1 MRGMQS
7 MKNFLKIFVLL
18 EILLFAYIFNSSIYN
33 IYEKNNIAADNLSG
47 YMLEEPSPEILDQFY
62 TIFTENYDDNRLEI
76 INNTLTTTDKSA
88 YDLYCYP
95 LDKFSQKQPVSQ
107 TIEFEYHELTKED
120 FLDSVGIFYTD
131 LSVEEIDQ
139 LAAQLSTQ
147 IIEYEDTSIPY
158 SMILELNLF
167 NFIILFIVIL
177 IIYCIYTSYS
187 LKKIGIKKSMGFS
200 TLRILKEQILSIVKY
215 YFIVCLALLAVLNLY
230 YAFTNRF
237 DFSYLIMGIFF
248 FGIVLIVNVL
258 CMLLTSALI
267 KFVRLEAM
275 IKNKTLNKST
285 NVIVQFIK
293 VGFSVVIA
301 ITIISLL
308 QQSGDYMKSQ
318 QAVLDYKYLD
328 GYYTSNGFNSAE
340 YNYAISN
347 PDVSES
353 YSNSILELYRNHHSL
368 LCDYTGSDEAQG
380 PMGASRP
387 YYVQQT
393 IIANENYIKEFS
405 NIQVNGTP
413 LDESVF
419 STPTVLI
426 PNMYKNDESLIK
438 EHIAGEY
445 DLLLN
450 YNQNYGIQE
459 ETRANEFNIVYI
471 DDNST
476 IKVNTEEGFS
486 DITGGIII
494 VDTGNFGGLYYLDA
508 LNNRCLFFSVE
519 SRAAFSALLT
529 KYNLAQLVVA
539 GTLLTPYLMQLE
551 NVTFVLKTLTMFA
564 IVFVISLV
572 FILYISN
579 YVDVFV
585 NRKRYALK
593 EIMGFSHFKI
603 LKSRYIVWA
612 IEIIASVILTAINY
626 YFACFFAIMLLDYL
640 FCELLYRTYIKKALY
655 EIEKGA

>member
-1 MRGMQS
+1 
-7 MKNFLKIFVLL
+7 MKKFLKIFIIL

-47 YMLEEPSPEILDQFY
+47 YVIEETSPETLNQFY
-62 TIFTENYDDNRLEI
+62 SIFTENYPNNKIEL
-76 INNTLTTTDKSA
+76 INNTLTSTDNSV

-95 LDKFSQKQPVSQ
+95 LDKFEQKQPVSQ
-107 TIEFEYHELTKED
+107 TIEFKYHELTKED

-131 LSVEEIDQ
+131 LSDGEIDQ
-139 LAAQLSTQ
+139 LATQLSTQ

-177 IIYCIYTSYS
+177 IIYGIYTSYS

-200 TLRILKEQILSIVKY
+200 TLRILKEQIISVVKY
-215 YFIVCLALLAVLNLY
+215 YSIVCLALLAVLNLY

-293 VGFSVVIA
+293 VAFSVVIA

-347 PDVSES
+347 PDVSER
-353 YSNSILELYRNHHSL
+353 YSNSVLELYRNHHSL
-368 LCDYTGSDEAQG
+368 LCDYRGSDEAQG

-393 IIANENYIKEFS
+393 IIANRNYIKEFS

-413 LDESVF
+413 LEESVF

-494 VDTGNFGGLYYLDA
+494 VDTGDFGGLYYLDA
-508 LNNRCLFFSVE
+508 LNNRSLFFSVE
-519 SRAAFSALLT
+519 SREEFSALLT
-529 KYNLAQLVVA
+529 KYDLAQLVVA
-539 GTLLTPYLMQLE
+539 GTLLTPYLTQLE
-551 NVTFVLKTLTMFA
+551 SVTFVLKTLTMFA
-564 IVFVISLV
+564 IVFVVSLV

-603 LKSRYIVWA
+603 LKSRYIVWVM
-612 IEIIASVILTAINY
+612 EIIASVILTAINY

>member
-1 MRGMQS
+1 

-158 SMILELNLF
+158 SMVLELNLF

-459 ETRANEFNIVYI
+459 ETRANEFDIVYI

>member
-1 MRGMQS
+1 
-7 MKNFLKIFVLL
+7 MKNFLKIFVFL

-47 YMLEEPSPEILDQFY
+47 YMLEETSPEILNQFY
-62 TIFTENYDDNRLEI
+62 LTFIENYPNNKLEI
-76 INNTLTTTDKSA
+76 INNTLTTTDKSV

-95 LDKFSQKQPVSQ
+95 IDEFSKKQPVSS
-107 TIEFEYHELTKED
+107 TIELQFYELTKED
-120 FLDSVGIFYTD
+120 FLDSVGVFYTD
-131 LSVEEIDQ
+131 LSDEEISQ
-139 LAAQLSTQ
+139 LATQLSTQ
-147 IIEYEDTSIPY
+147 IIEYEDESIPY

-177 IIYCIYTSYS
+177 IIYGIYTSYS

-200 TLRILKEQILSIVKY
+200 TLRILKEQIISVVKY
-215 YFIVCLALLAVLNLY
+215 YSIVCLALLAVLNLY

-293 VGFSVVIA
+293 VAFSVVIA

-347 PDVSES
+347 PDVSER
-353 YSNSILELYRNHHSL
+353 YSNSVLELYRNHHSL

-393 IIANENYIKEFS
+393 IIANRNYIKEFS

-413 LDESVF
+413 LEESVF

-494 VDTGNFGGLYYLDA
+494 VDTGDFGGLYYLDA
-508 LNNRCLFFSVE
+508 LNNRSLFFSVE
-519 SRAAFSALLT
+519 SREEFSALLT
-529 KYNLAQLVVA
+529 KYDLAQLVVA
-539 GTLLTPYLMQLE
+539 GTLLTPYLTQLE
-551 NVTFVLKTLTMFA
+551 SVTFVLKTLTMFA
-564 IVFVISLV
+564 IVFVVSLV

-603 LKSRYIVWA
+603 LKSRYIVWVM
-612 IEIIASVILTAINY
+612 EIIASVILTAINY

>member
-1 MRGMQS
+1 
-7 MKNFLKIFVLL
+7 MKKFLKIFIFL
-18 EILLFAYIFNSSIYN
+18 EILLFIYIFNSSIYN

-47 YMLEEPSPEILDQFY
+47 YVIEEISPETLNQFY
-62 TIFTENYDDNRLEI
+62 SIFTENYPNNKIEL
-76 INNTLTTTDKSA
+76 INNTLTSTDNSV

-95 LDKFSQKQPVSQ
+95 LDKFEQKQPVSQ
-107 TIEFEYHELTKED
+107 TIEFKYHELTKED

-131 LSVEEIDQ
+131 LSDGEIDQ
-139 LAAQLSTQ
+139 LATQLSTQ

-177 IIYCIYTSYS
+177 IIYGIYTSYS

-200 TLRILKEQILSIVKY
+200 TLRILKEQIISVVKY
-215 YFIVCLALLAVLNLY
+215 YSIVCLALLAVLNLY

-293 VGFSVVIA
+293 VAFSVVIA

-347 PDVSES
+347 PDVSER
-353 YSNSILELYRNHHSL
+353 YSNSVLELYRNHHSL

-393 IIANENYIKEFS
+393 IIANRNYIKEFS

-413 LDESVF
+413 LEESVF

-494 VDTGNFGGLYYLDA
+494 VDTGDFGGLYYLDA
-508 LNNRCLFFSVE
+508 LNNRSLFFSVE
-519 SRAAFSALLT
+519 SREEFSALLT
-529 KYNLAQLVVA
+529 KYDLAQLVVA
-539 GTLLTPYLMQLE
+539 GTLLTPYLTQLE
-551 NVTFVLKTLTMFA
+551 SVTFVLKTLTMFA
-564 IVFVISLV
+564 IVFVVSLV

>member
-1 MRGMQS
+1 

-47 YMLEEPSPEILDQFY
+47 YMLEEPSPEILNQFY

-131 LSVEEIDQ
+131 LSLEEIDQ
-139 LAAQLSTQ
+139 LSAQLSTQ
-147 IIEYEDTSIPY
+147 IIKYEDTSIPY

>member
-1 MRGMQS
+1 
-7 MKNFLKIFVLL
+7 MKKFLKIFIIL

-47 YMLEEPSPEILDQFY
+47 YVIEETSPETLNQFY
-62 TIFTENYDDNRLEI
+62 SIFTENYPNNKIEL
-76 INNTLTTTDKSA
+76 INNTLTSTDNSV

-95 LDKFSQKQPVSQ
+95 LDKFEKKQPVSQ
-107 TIEFEYHELTKED
+107 TIEFKYHELTKED

-131 LSVEEIDQ
+131 LSDDEIDQ
-139 LAAQLSTQ
+139 LATQLSTP

-177 IIYCIYTSYS
+177 IIYGIYTSYS

-200 TLRILKEQILSIVKY
+200 TLRILKEQIISVAKY
-215 YFIVCLALLAVLNLY
+215 YPIVCLALLAVLNLY

-285 NVIVQFIK
+285 NAIVQFIK
-293 VGFSVVIA
+293 VAFSVVIA

-347 PDVSES
+347 PDVSER
-353 YSNSILELYRNHHSL
+353 YSNSVLELYRSHHSL

-405 NIQVNGTP
+405 NIQINGTP
-413 LDESVF
+413 LDENVF

-426 PNMYKNDESLIK
+426 PEMYKNDESLIK
-438 EHIAGEY
+438 DHLTGEY

-471 DDNST
+471 DDSST
-476 IKVNTEEGFS
+476 IKVNTEKGFS

-494 VDTGNFGGLYYLDA
+494 VDTGDFGGLYYLDA
-508 LNNRCLFFSVE
+508 LNNRSLFFSVE
-519 SRAAFSALLT
+519 SREEFSALLT
-529 KYNLAQLVVA
+529 KYDLAQLVVA
-539 GTLLTPYLMQLE
+539 GTLLTPYLTQLE
-551 NVTFVLKTLTMFA
+551 SVTFVLKTLTMFA
-564 IVFVISLV
+564 IVFVVSLV

-612 IEIIASVILTAINY
+612 MEIIASVILTAINY

-640 FCELLYRTYIKKALY
+640 FCELLYRTYIKRALY

>member
-1 MRGMQS
+1 
-7 MKNFLKIFVLL
+7 MKNFLKIFVFL

-47 YMLEEPSPEILDQFY
+47 YMVEETSPEILNQFY
-62 TIFTENYDDNRLEI
+62 TTFIENYPNNKLEI
-76 INNTLTTTDKSA
+76 INNTLTTTDKST

-95 LDKFSQKQPVSQ
+95 LDEFSQKQPVSS
-107 TIEFEYHELTKED
+107 TIEFEYYELTIED

-131 LSVEEIDQ
+131 LSDEEINQ
-139 LAAQLSTQ
+139 LATQLSTQ

-177 IIYCIYTSYS
+177 IIYGIYTSYS

-215 YFIVCLALLAVLNLY
+215 YSIVCLILLAILNLY

-237 DFSYLIMGIFF
+237 DFSYLIMSIFF
-248 FGIVLIVNVL
+248 FGIVLVVNVL
-258 CMLLTSALI
+258 CLLLTSVLI

-285 NVIVQFIK
+285 NVIVQVIK
-293 VGFSVVIA
+293 VAFSVVIA

-308 QQSGDYMKSQ
+308 EQSGEFTKSQ
-318 QAVLDYKYLD
+318 QAVLNYKYLD
-328 GYYTSNGFNSAE
+328 GYYTANGFNSAE
-340 YNYAISN
+340 HDYALEN
-347 PDVSES
+347 PEQFQE
-353 YSNSILELYRNHHSL
+353 YSNSMLDLYNNHHSL
-368 LCDYTGSDEAQG
+368 LCDYAGSSESQSPFGD
-380 PMGASRP
+380 SRP
-387 YYVQQT
+387 YYVRQT

-405 NIQVNGTP
+405 NIQINGTP

-426 PNMYKNDESLIK
+426 PNMYKDDESVIK
-438 EHIAGEY
+438 EHLAGEY
-445 DLLLN
+445 DSLLN
-450 YNQNYGIQE
+450 YNQYYGLKE

-471 DDNST
+471 DDSST

-494 VDTGNFGGLYYLDA
+494 VDTGDFGGLYYLDA
-508 LNNRCLFFSVE
+508 LNSRSLFFSVE
-519 SRAAFSALLT
+519 SREEFSALLT
-529 KYNLAQLVVA
+529 KYDLAQLVVA
-539 GTLLTPYLMQLE
+539 GTLLTPYLTQLE
-551 NVTFVLKTLTMFA
+551 SVTFVLKTLTMFA
-564 IVFVISLV
+564 IVFVVSLV

-593 EIMGFSHFKI
+593 EIMGFSHLKI
-603 LKSRYIVWA
+603 LKSRYMVWA
-612 IEIIASVILTAINY
+612 IEIVASVILTAINY

-640 FCELLYRTYIKKALY
+640 FCKLLYRTYIKGALY

>member
-1 MRGMQS
+1 
-7 MKNFLKIFVLL
+7 MKNFLKIFVFL

-47 YMLEEPSPEILDQFY
+47 YMVEETSPEILNQFY
-62 TIFTENYDDNRLEI
+62 TTFIENYPNNKLEI
-76 INNTLTTTDKSA
+76 INNTLTTTDKST

-95 LDKFSQKQPVSQ
+95 LDEFSQKQPVSSA
-107 TIEFEYHELTKED
+107 IEFEYYELTIED

-131 LSVEEIDQ
+131 LSDEEINQ
-139 LAAQLSTQ
+139 LATQLSTQ

-177 IIYCIYTSYS
+177 IIYGIYTSYS

-215 YFIVCLALLAVLNLY
+215 YSIVCLILLAILNLY

-237 DFSYLIMGIFF
+237 DFSYLIMSIFF
-248 FGIVLIVNVL
+248 FGIVLVVNVL
-258 CMLLTSALI
+258 CLLLTSVLI

-285 NVIVQFIK
+285 NVIVQVIK
-293 VGFSVVIA
+293 VAFSVVIA

-308 QQSGDYMKSQ
+308 EQSGEFTKSQ
-318 QAVLDYKYLD
+318 QAVLNYKYLD
-328 GYYTSNGFNSAE
+328 GYYTANGFNSAE
-340 YNYAISN
+340 HDYALEN
-347 PDVSES
+347 PEQFQE
-353 YSNSILELYRNHHSL
+353 YSNSMLDLYNNHHSL
-368 LCDYTGSDEAQG
+368 LCDYAGSSESQSPFGD
-380 PMGASRP
+380 SRP
-387 YYVQQT
+387 YYVRQT

-405 NIQVNGTP
+405 NIQINGTP

-426 PNMYKNDESLIK
+426 PNMYKDDESVIK
-438 EHIAGEY
+438 EHLAGEY
-445 DLLLN
+445 DSLLN
-450 YNQNYGIQE
+450 YNQYYGLKE

-471 DDNST
+471 DDSST

-494 VDTGNFGGLYYLDA
+494 VDTGDFGGLYYLDA
-508 LNNRCLFFSVE
+508 LNNRSLFFSVE
-519 SRAAFSALLT
+519 SREEFSALLT
-529 KYNLAQLVVA
+529 KYDLAQLVVA
-539 GTLLTPYLMQLE
+539 GTLLTPYLTQLE
-551 NVTFVLKTLTMFA
+551 SVTFVLKTLTMFA
-564 IVFVISLV
+564 IVFVVSLV

-593 EIMGFSHFKI
+593 EIMGFSHLKI
-603 LKSRYIVWA
+603 LKSRYMVWA
-612 IEIIASVILTAINY
+612 IEIVASVILTAINY

-640 FCELLYRTYIKKALY
+640 FCKLLYRTYIKGALY

>member
-1 MRGMQS
+1 
-7 MKNFLKIFVLL
+7 MKKFLKIFIFL
-18 EILLFAYIFNSSIYN
+18 EILLFIYIFNSSIYN

-47 YMLEEPSPEILDQFY
+47 YVIEEISPETLNQFY
-62 TIFTENYDDNRLEI
+62 SIFTENYPNNKIEL
-76 INNTLTTTDKSA
+76 INNTLTSTDNSV

-95 LDKFSQKQPVSQ
+95 LDKFEQKQPVSQ
-107 TIEFEYHELTKED
+107 TIEFKYHELTKED

-131 LSVEEIDQ
+131 LSDDEIDQ
-139 LAAQLSTQ
+139 LATQLSTP

-177 IIYCIYTSYS
+177 IIYGIYTSYS

-200 TLRILKEQILSIVKY
+200 TLRILKEQIISVVKY
-215 YFIVCLALLAVLNLY
+215 YSIVCLALLAVLNLY

-248 FGIVLIVNVL
+248 FGIVLVVNVL
-258 CMLLTSALI
+258 CLLLTSVLI

-285 NVIVQFIK
+285 NVIVQVIK
-293 VGFSVVIA
+293 VAFSVVIA

-308 QQSGDYMKSQ
+308 EQSGEFTKSQ
-318 QAVLDYKYLD
+318 QAVLNYKYLD
-328 GYYTSNGFNSAE
+328 GYYTANGFNSAE
-340 YNYAISN
+340 HDYALEN
-347 PDVSES
+347 PERFEE
-353 YSNSILELYRNHHSL
+353 YSNSMLELYNNHHSL
-368 LCDYTGSDEAQG
+368 LCDYAGSSESQSPFGD
-380 PMGASRP
+380 SRP
-387 YYVQQT
+387 YYVRQT

-405 NIQVNGTP
+405 NIQINGTP
-413 LDESVF
+413 LDENVF

-426 PNMYKNDESLIK
+426 PDMYKNDESLIK
-438 EHIAGEY
+438 EHLTGEY

-471 DDNST
+471 DDSST
-476 IKVNTEEGFS
+476 IKVNTEKGFS

-494 VDTGNFGGLYYLDA
+494 VDTGDFGGLYYLDA
-508 LNNRCLFFSVE
+508 LNNRSLFFSVE
-519 SRAAFSALLT
+519 SREEFSALLT
-529 KYNLAQLVVA
+529 KYDLAQLVVA
-539 GTLLTPYLMQLE
+539 GTLLTPYLTQLE
-551 NVTFVLKTLTMFA
+551 SVTFVLKTLTMFA
-564 IVFVISLV
+564 IVFVVSLV

-612 IEIIASVILTAINY
+612 IEIIASVFLTAINS

>member
-1 MRGMQS
+1 
-7 MKNFLKIFVLL
+7 MKKFLKIFIIL

-47 YMLEEPSPEILDQFY
+47 YVIEETSPETLNQFY
-62 TIFTENYDDNRLEI
+62 SIFTENYPNNKIEL
-76 INNTLTTTDKSA
+76 INNTLTSTDNSV

-95 LDKFSQKQPVSQ
+95 LDKFEKKQPVSQ
-107 TIEFEYHELTKED
+107 TIEFKYHELTKED

-131 LSVEEIDQ
+131 LSDDEIDQ
-139 LAAQLSTQ
+139 LATQLSTP

-177 IIYCIYTSYS
+177 IIYGIYTSYS

-200 TLRILKEQILSIVKY
+200 TLRILKEQIISVAKY
-215 YFIVCLALLAVLNLY
+215 YPIVCLALLAVLNLY

-285 NVIVQFIK
+285 NAIVQFIK
-293 VGFSVVIA
+293 VAFSVVIA

-347 PDVSES
+347 PDVSER
-353 YSNSILELYRNHHSL
+353 YSNSVLELYRNHHSL

-405 NIQVNGTP
+405 NIQINGTP
-413 LDESVF
+413 LDENVF

-426 PNMYKNDESLIK
+426 PEMYKNDESLIK
-438 EHIAGEY
+438 DHLTGEY

-471 DDNST
+471 DDSST
-476 IKVNTEEGFS
+476 IKVNTEKGFS

-494 VDTGNFGGLYYLDA
+494 VDTGDFGGLYYLDA
-508 LNNRCLFFSVE
+508 LNNRSLFFSVE
-519 SRAAFSALLT
+519 SREEFSALLT
-529 KYNLAQLVVA
+529 KYDLAQLVVA
-539 GTLLTPYLMQLE
+539 GTLLTPYLTQLE
-551 NVTFVLKTLTMFA
+551 SVTFVLKTLTMFA
-564 IVFVISLV
+564 IVFVVSLV

-612 IEIIASVILTAINY
+612 MEIIASVILTAINY

>member
-1 MRGMQS
+1 
-7 MKNFLKIFVLL
+7 MKKFLKIFIIL

-47 YMLEEPSPEILDQFY
+47 YVIEETSPETLNQFY
-62 TIFTENYDDNRLEI
+62 SIFTENYPNNKIEL
-76 INNTLTTTDKSA
+76 INNTLTSTDNSV

-95 LDKFSQKQPVSQ
+95 LDKFEQKQPVSQ
-107 TIEFEYHELTKED
+107 TIEFKYHELTKED

-131 LSVEEIDQ
+131 LSDDEIDQ
-139 LAAQLSTQ
+139 LATQLSTP

-177 IIYCIYTSYS
+177 IIYGIYTSYS

-200 TLRILKEQILSIVKY
+200 TLRILKEQIISVAKY
-215 YFIVCLALLAVLNLY
+215 YPIVCLALLAVLNLY

-285 NVIVQFIK
+285 NAIVQFIK
-293 VGFSVVIA
+293 VAFSVVIA

-308 QQSGDYMKSQ
+308 EQSGEFTKSQ
-318 QAVLDYKYLD
+318 QAVLNYKYLD
-328 GYYTSNGFNSAE
+328 GYYTANGFNSAE
-340 YNYAISN
+340 HDYALEN
-347 PDVSES
+347 PEQFQE
-353 YSNSILELYRNHHSL
+353 YSNSMLDLYNNHHSL
-368 LCDYTGSDEAQG
+368 LCDYAGSSESQSPFGD
-380 PMGASRP
+380 SRP
-387 YYVQQT
+387 YYVRQT

-405 NIQVNGTP
+405 NIQINGTP

-426 PNMYKNDESLIK
+426 PNMYKDYESVIK
-438 EHIAGEY
+438 EHLAGEY
-445 DLLLN
+445 DSLLN
-450 YNQNYGIQE
+450 YNQYYGLKE

-471 DDNST
+471 DDSST

-494 VDTGNFGGLYYLDA
+494 VDTGDFGGLYYLDA
-508 LNNRCLFFSVE
+508 LNNRSLFFSVE
-519 SRAAFSALLT
+519 SREEFFALLT
-529 KYNLAQLVVA
+529 KYDLAQLVVA
-539 GTLLTPYLMQLE
+539 GTLLTPYLTQLE
-551 NVTFVLKTLTMFA
+551 SVTFVLKTLTMFA
-564 IVFVISLV
+564 IVFVVSLV

-593 EIMGFSHFKI
+593 EIMGFSHLKI
-603 LKSRYIVWA
+603 LKSRYMVWA
-612 IEIIASVILTAINY
+612 IEIVASVILTAINY

-640 FCELLYRTYIKKALY
+640 FCKLLYRTYIKKALY

>member
-1 MRGMQS
+1 
-7 MKNFLKIFVLL
+7 MKKFLKIFIIL

-47 YMLEEPSPEILDQFY
+47 YVIEETSPETLNQFY
-62 TIFTENYDDNRLEI
+62 SIFTENYPNNKIEL
-76 INNTLTTTDKSA
+76 INNTLTSTDNSV

-95 LDKFSQKQPVSQ
+95 LDKFEQKQPVSQ
-107 TIEFEYHELTKED
+107 TIEFKYHELTKED

-131 LSVEEIDQ
+131 LSDDEIDQ
-139 LAAQLSTQ
+139 LATQLSTP

-177 IIYCIYTSYS
+177 IIYGIYTSYS

-200 TLRILKEQILSIVKY
+200 TLRILKEQIISVAKY
-215 YFIVCLALLAVLNLY
+215 YPIVCLALLAVLNLY

-285 NVIVQFIK
+285 NAIVQFIK
-293 VGFSVVIA
+293 VAFSVVIA

-347 PDVSES
+347 PDVSER
-353 YSNSILELYRNHHSL
+353 YSNSVLELYRSHHSL

-405 NIQVNGTP
+405 NIQINGTP
-413 LDESVF
+413 LDENVF

-426 PNMYKNDESLIK
+426 PEMYKNDESLIK
-438 EHIAGEY
+438 DHLTGEY

-471 DDNST
+471 DDSST
-476 IKVNTEEGFS
+476 IKVNTEKGFS

-494 VDTGNFGGLYYLDA
+494 VDTGDFGGLYYLDA
-508 LNNRCLFFSVE
+508 LNNRSLFFSVE
-519 SRAAFSALLT
+519 SREEFSALLT
-529 KYNLAQLVVA
+529 KYDLAQLVVA
-539 GTLLTPYLMQLE
+539 GTLLTPYLTQLE
-551 NVTFVLKTLTMFA
+551 SVTFVLKTHTMFA
-564 IVFVISLV
+564 IVFVVSLV

-612 IEIIASVILTAINY
+612 MEIIASVILTAINY

>member
-1 MRGMQS
+1 
-7 MKNFLKIFVLL
+7 MKKFLKIFIIL

-47 YMLEEPSPEILDQFY
+47 YVIEETSPETLNQFY
-62 TIFTENYDDNRLEI
+62 SIFTENYPNNKIEL
-76 INNTLTTTDKSA
+76 INNTLTSTDNSV

-95 LDKFSQKQPVSQ
+95 LDKFEQKQPVSQ
-107 TIEFEYHELTKED
+107 TIEFKYHELTKED

-131 LSVEEIDQ
+131 LSDGEIDQ
-139 LAAQLSTQ
+139 LATQLSTQ

-177 IIYCIYTSYS
+177 IIYGIYTSYS

-200 TLRILKEQILSIVKY
+200 TLRILKEQIISVVKY
-215 YFIVCLALLAVLNLY
+215 YSIVCLALLAVLNLY

-248 FGIVLIVNVL
+248 FGIVLVVNVL
-258 CMLLTSALI
+258 CLLLTSVLI

-285 NVIVQFIK
+285 NVIVQVIK
-293 VGFSVVIA
+293 VAFSVVIA

-308 QQSGDYMKSQ
+308 EQSGEFTKSQ
-318 QAVLDYKYLD
+318 QAVLNYKYLD
-328 GYYTSNGFNSAE
+328 GYYTANGFNSAE
-340 YNYAISN
+340 HDYALEN
-347 PDVSES
+347 PERFEE
-353 YSNSILELYRNHHSL
+353 YSNSMLELYNNHHSL
-368 LCDYTGSDEAQG
+368 LCDYAGSSESQSPFGD
-380 PMGASRP
+380 SRP
-387 YYVQQT
+387 YYVRQT

-405 NIQVNGTP
+405 NIQINGTP
-413 LDESVF
+413 LDENVF
-419 STPTVLI
+419 STPTILI
-426 PNMYKNDESLIK
+426 PDMYKNDESLIK
-438 EHIAGEY
+438 EHLTGEY

-471 DDNST
+471 DDSST
-476 IKVNTEEGFS
+476 IKVNTEKGFS

-494 VDTGNFGGLYYLDA
+494 VDTGDFGGLYYLDA
-508 LNNRCLFFSVE
+508 LNNRSLFFSVE
-519 SRAAFSALLT
+519 SREEFSALLT
-529 KYNLAQLVVA
+529 KYDLAQLVVA
-539 GTLLTPYLMQLE
+539 GTLLTPYLTQLE
-551 NVTFVLKTLTMFA
+551 SVTFVLKTLTMFA
-564 IVFVISLV
+564 IVFVVSLV

-612 IEIIASVILTAINY
+612 IEIIASVFLTAINS

>member
-1 MRGMQS
+1 
-7 MKNFLKIFVLL
+7 MKKFLKIFIIL

-47 YMLEEPSPEILDQFY
+47 YVIEETSPETLNQFY
-62 TIFTENYDDNRLEI
+62 SIFTENYPNNKIEL
-76 INNTLTTTDKSA
+76 INNTLTSTDNSV

-95 LDKFSQKQPVSQ
+95 LDKFEQKQPVSQ
-107 TIEFEYHELTKED
+107 TIEFKYHELTKED

-131 LSVEEIDQ
+131 LSDGEIDQ
-139 LAAQLSTQ
+139 LATQLSTQ

-177 IIYCIYTSYS
+177 IIYGIYTSYS

-200 TLRILKEQILSIVKY
+200 TLRILKEQIISVVKY
-215 YFIVCLALLAVLNLY
+215 YSIVCLALLAVLNLY

-237 DFSYLIMGIFF
+237 DFSYLIMDIFF
-248 FGIVLIVNVL
+248 FGIVLVVNVL
-258 CMLLTSALI
+258 CLLLTSVLI

-285 NVIVQFIK
+285 NVIVQVIK
-293 VGFSVVIA
+293 VAFSVVIA

-308 QQSGDYMKSQ
+308 EQSGEFTKSQ
-318 QAVLDYKYLD
+318 QAVLNYKYLD
-328 GYYTSNGFNSAE
+328 GYYTANGFNSAE
-340 YNYAISN
+340 HDYALEN
-347 PDVSES
+347 PERFEE
-353 YSNSILELYRNHHSL
+353 YSNSMLELYNNHHSL
-368 LCDYTGSDEAQG
+368 LCDYAGSSESQSPFGD
-380 PMGASRP
+380 SRP
-387 YYVQQT
+387 YYVRQT

-405 NIQVNGTP
+405 NIQINGTP
-413 LDESVF
+413 LDENVF

-426 PNMYKNDESLIK
+426 PDMYKNDESLIK
-438 EHIAGEY
+438 EHLTGEY

-471 DDNST
+471 DDSST
-476 IKVNTEEGFS
+476 IKVNTEKGFS

-494 VDTGNFGGLYYLDA
+494 VDTGDFGGLYYLDA
-508 LNNRCLFFSVE
+508 LNNRSLFFSVE
-519 SRAAFSALLT
+519 SREEFSALLT
-529 KYNLAQLVVA
+529 KYDLAQLVVA
-539 GTLLTPYLMQLE
+539 GTLLTPYLTQLE
-551 NVTFVLKTLTMFA
+551 SVTFVLKTLTMFA
-564 IVFVISLV
+564 IVFVVSLV

-612 IEIIASVILTAINY
+612 IEIIASVFLTAINS

-640 FCELLYRTYIKKALY
+640 FCELLYRTYIKRALH

>member
-1 MRGMQS
+1 
-7 MKNFLKIFVLL
+7 MKNFLKIFVFL

-47 YMLEEPSPEILDQFY
+47 YMIEETSPEILNQFY
-62 TIFTENYDDNRLEI
+62 TAFIEDYPNNKLEI
-76 INNTLTTTDKSA
+76 INNTLTTTDKST

-95 LDKFSQKQPVSQ
+95 LDEFSQKQPVSS
-107 TIEFEYHELTKED
+107 TIEFEYYELTIED

-139 LAAQLSTQ
+139 LATQLSTQ

-177 IIYCIYTSYS
+177 IIYGIYTSYS

-215 YFIVCLALLAVLNLY
+215 YSIVCLALLALLNLY

-237 DFSYLIMGIFF
+237 DFSYLIMSIFF
-248 FGIVLIVNVL
+248 FGIVLVVNVL
-258 CMLLTSALI
+258 CMLLTSVLI

-293 VGFSVVIA
+293 VAFSVVIA

-308 QQSGDYMKSQ
+308 QQSGEYMKSQ

-347 PDVSES
+347 PDVSER

-426 PNMYKNDESLIK
+426 PDMYKNDESLIK

-471 DDNST
+471 DDSST
-476 IKVNTEEGFS
+476 IKVNTEKGFS

-494 VDTGNFGGLYYLDA
+494 VDTGDFGGLYYLDA
-508 LNNRCLFFSVE
+508 LNNRSLFFSVE
-519 SRAAFSALLT
+519 SREEFSALLT
-529 KYNLAQLVVA
+529 KYDLAQLVVA
-539 GTLLTPYLMQLE
+539 GTLLTPYLTQLE
-551 NVTFVLKTLTMFA
+551 SVTFVLKTLTMFA
-564 IVFVISLV
+564 IVFVVSLV

-612 IEIIASVILTAINY
+612 MEIIASVILTAINY

>member
-1 MRGMQS
+1 
-7 MKNFLKIFVLL
+7 MKNFLKIFVFL

-47 YMLEEPSPEILDQFY
+47 YMIEETSPEILNQFY
-62 TIFTENYDDNRLEI
+62 TAFIEDYPNNKLEI
-76 INNTLTTTDKSA
+76 INNTLTTTDKST

-95 LDKFSQKQPVSQ
+95 LDEFSQKQPVSS
-107 TIEFEYHELTKED
+107 TIEFEYYELTIED

-139 LAAQLSTQ
+139 LATQLSTQ

-177 IIYCIYTSYS
+177 IIYGIYTSYS

-215 YFIVCLALLAVLNLY
+215 YSIVCLALLALLNLY

-237 DFSYLIMGIFF
+237 DFSYLIMSIFF
-248 FGIVLIVNVL
+248 FGIVLVVNVL
-258 CMLLTSALI
+258 CMLLTSVLI

-293 VGFSVVIA
+293 VAFSVVIA

-347 PDVSES
+347 PDVSER

-426 PNMYKNDESLIK
+426 PDMYKNDESLIK
-438 EHIAGEY
+438 ENIAGEY

-471 DDNST
+471 DDSST
-476 IKVNTEEGFS
+476 IKVNTEKGFS

-494 VDTGNFGGLYYLDA
+494 VDTGDFGGLYYLDA
-508 LNNRCLFFSVE
+508 LNNRSLFFSVE
-519 SRAAFSALLT
+519 SREEFSALLT
-529 KYNLAQLVVA
+529 KYDLAQLVVA
-539 GTLLTPYLMQLE
+539 GTLLTPYLTQLE
-551 NVTFVLKTLTMFA
+551 SVTFVLKTLTMFA
-564 IVFVISLV
+564 IVFVVSLV

-612 IEIIASVILTAINY
+612 MEIIASVILTAINY

>member
-1 MRGMQS
+1 

-293 VGFSVVIA
+293 VAFSVVIA

-393 IIANENYIKEFS
+393 IIANQNYIKEFS

>member
-1 MRGMQS
+1 
-7 MKNFLKIFVLL
+7 MKKFLKIFIIL

-47 YMLEEPSPEILDQFY
+47 YVIEETSPETLNQFY
-62 TIFTENYDDNRLEI
+62 SIFTENYPNNKIEL
-76 INNTLTTTDKSA
+76 INNTLTSTDNSV

-95 LDKFSQKQPVSQ
+95 LDKFEQKQPVSQ
-107 TIEFEYHELTKED
+107 TIEFKYHELTKED

-131 LSVEEIDQ
+131 LSDDEIDQ
-139 LAAQLSTQ
+139 LATQLSTP

-177 IIYCIYTSYS
+177 IIYGIYTSYS

-200 TLRILKEQILSIVKY
+200 TLRILKEQIISVVKY
-215 YFIVCLALLAVLNLY
+215 YSIVCLALLAVLNLY

-293 VGFSVVIA
+293 VAFSVVIA

-347 PDVSES
+347 PDVSER
-353 YSNSILELYRNHHSL
+353 YSNSVLELYRNHHSL

-393 IIANENYIKEFS
+393 IIANRNYIKEFS

-413 LDESVF
+413 LEESVF

-494 VDTGNFGGLYYLDA
+494 VDTGDFGGLYYLDA
-508 LNNRCLFFSVE
+508 LNNRSLFFSVE
-519 SRAAFSALLT
+519 SREEFSALLT
-529 KYNLAQLVVA
+529 KYDLAQLVVA
-539 GTLLTPYLMQLE
+539 GTLLTPYLTQLE
-551 NVTFVLKTLTMFA
+551 SVTFVLKTLTMFA
-564 IVFVISLV
+564 IVFVVSLV

-603 LKSRYIVWA
+603 LKSRYIVWVM
-612 IEIIASVILTAINY
+612 EIIASVILTAINY

>member
-1 MRGMQS
+1 
-7 MKNFLKIFVLL
+7 MKKFLKIFIIL

-33 IYEKNNIAADNLSG
+33 IYEKNNIAADNSSG
-47 YMLEEPSPEILDQFY
+47 YVIEETSPETLNQFY
-62 TIFTENYDDNRLEI
+62 SIFTENYPNNKIEL
-76 INNTLTTTDKSA
+76 INNTLTSTDNSV

-95 LDKFSQKQPVSQ
+95 LDKFEQKQPVSQ
-107 TIEFEYHELTKED
+107 TIEFKYHELTKED

-131 LSVEEIDQ
+131 LSDGEIDQ
-139 LAAQLSTQ
+139 LATQLSTQ

-177 IIYCIYTSYS
+177 IIYGIYTSYS

-200 TLRILKEQILSIVKY
+200 TLRILKEQIISVVKY
-215 YFIVCLALLAVLNLY
+215 YSIVCLALLAVLNLY

-293 VGFSVVIA
+293 VAFSVVIA

-347 PDVSES
+347 PDVSER
-353 YSNSILELYRNHHSL
+353 YSNSVLELYRNHHSL

-393 IIANENYIKEFS
+393 IIANRNYIKEFS

-413 LDESVF
+413 LEESVF

-494 VDTGNFGGLYYLDA
+494 VDTGDFGGLYYLDA
-508 LNNRCLFFSVE
+508 LNNRSLFFSVE
-519 SRAAFSALLT
+519 SREEFSALLT
-529 KYNLAQLVVA
+529 KYDLAQLVVA
-539 GTLLTPYLMQLE
+539 GTLLTPYLTQLE
-551 NVTFVLKTLTMFA
+551 SVTFVLKTLTMFA
-564 IVFVISLV
+564 IVFVVSLV

-603 LKSRYIVWA
+603 LKSRYIVWVM
-612 IEIIASVILTAINY
+612 EIIASVILTAINY

>member
-1 MRGMQS
+1 

-62 TIFTENYDDNRLEI
+62 TIFTENYNDNRLEI

-347 PDVSES
+347 PDVSKS

-459 ETRANEFNIVYI
+459 ETRTNEFNIVYI

-564 IVFVISLV
+564 VVFVISLV

-579 YVDVFV
+579 YVDAFV

>member
-1 MRGMQS
+1 
-7 MKNFLKIFVLL
+7 MKKFLKIFIIL

-47 YMLEEPSPEILDQFY
+47 YVIEETSPETLNQFY
-62 TIFTENYDDNRLEI
+62 SIFTENYPNNKIEL
-76 INNTLTTTDKSA
+76 INNTLTSTDNSV

-95 LDKFSQKQPVSQ
+95 LDKFEKKQPVSQ
-107 TIEFEYHELTKED
+107 TIEFKYHELTKED

-131 LSVEEIDQ
+131 LSDDEIDQ
-139 LAAQLSTQ
+139 LATQLSTP

-177 IIYCIYTSYS
+177 IIYGIYTSYS

-200 TLRILKEQILSIVKY
+200 TLRILKEQIISVAKY
-215 YFIVCLALLAVLNLY
+215 YPIVCLALLAVLNLY

-293 VGFSVVIA
+293 VAFSVVIA

-347 PDVSES
+347 PDVSER

-405 NIQVNGTP
+405 NIQINGTP
-413 LDESVF
+413 LDENVF

-426 PNMYKNDESLIK
+426 PDMYKNDESLIK
-438 EHIAGEY
+438 EHLTGEY

-459 ETRANEFNIVYI
+459 ETRANEFNIVYT
-471 DDNST
+471 DDSST
-476 IKVNTEEGFS
+476 IKVNTEKGFS

-494 VDTGNFGGLYYLDA
+494 VDTGDFGGLYYLDA
-508 LNNRCLFFSVE
+508 LNNRSLFFSVE
-519 SRAAFSALLT
+519 SREEFSVLLT
-529 KYNLAQLVVA
+529 KYDLAQLVVA
-539 GTLLTPYLMQLE
+539 GTLLTPYLTQLE
-551 NVTFVLKTLTMFA
+551 SVTFVLKTLTMFA
-564 IVFVISLV
+564 IVFVVSLV

-612 IEIIASVILTAINY
+612 MEIIASVILTAINY

>member
-1 MRGMQS
+1 

-47 YMLEEPSPEILDQFY
+47 YMLEEPSPEILNQFY

-131 LSVEEIDQ
+131 LSLEEIDQ
-139 LAAQLSTQ
+139 LSAQLSTQ
-147 IIEYEDTSIPY
+147 IIKYEDTSIPY

-167 NFIILFIVIL
+167 NFVILFIVIL

-200 TLRILKEQILSIVKY
+200 TLRILKEQILSIAKY
-215 YFIVCLALLAVLNLY
+215 YSIVCLALLAVLNLY

-285 NVIVQFIK
+285 NAIVQFIK
-293 VGFSVVIA
+293 VAFSVVIA

-347 PDVSES
+347 PDVSER
-353 YSNSILELYRNHHSL
+353 YSNSVLELYRSHHSL

-405 NIQVNGTP
+405 NIQINGTP
-413 LDESVF
+413 LDENVF

-426 PNMYKNDESLIK
+426 PEMYKNDESLIK
-438 EHIAGEY
+438 DHLTGEY

-471 DDNST
+471 DDSST
-476 IKVNTEEGFS
+476 IKVNTEKGFS

-494 VDTGNFGGLYYLDA
+494 VDTGDFGGLYYLDA
-508 LNNRCLFFSVE
+508 LNNRSLFFSVE
-519 SRAAFSALLT
+519 SREEFSALLT
-529 KYNLAQLVVA
+529 KYDLAQLVVA
-539 GTLLTPYLMQLE
+539 GTLLTPYLTQLE
-551 NVTFVLKTLTMFA
+551 SVTFVLKTLTMFA
-564 IVFVISLV
+564 IVFVVSLV

-612 IEIIASVILTAINY
+612 MEIIASVILTAINY

>member
-1 MRGMQS
+1 
-7 MKNFLKIFVLL
+7 MKKFLKIFIIL

-47 YMLEEPSPEILDQFY
+47 YVIEETSPETLNQFY
-62 TIFTENYDDNRLEI
+62 SIFTENYPNNKIEL
-76 INNTLTTTDKSA
+76 INNTLTSTDNSV

-95 LDKFSQKQPVSQ
+95 LDKFEQKHPVSQ
-107 TIEFEYHELTKED
+107 TIEVKYHELTKED

-131 LSVEEIDQ
+131 LSDDEIDQ
-139 LAAQLSTQ
+139 LATQLSTP

-177 IIYCIYTSYS
+177 IIYGIYTSYS

-200 TLRILKEQILSIVKY
+200 TLRILKEQIISVVKY
-215 YFIVCLALLAVLNLY
+215 YSIVCLALLAVLNLY

-293 VGFSVVIA
+293 VAFSVVIA

-347 PDVSES
+347 PDVSER
-353 YSNSILELYRNHHSL
+353 YSNSVLELYRNHHSL

-393 IIANENYIKEFS
+393 IIANRNYIKEFS

-413 LDESVF
+413 LEESVF

-494 VDTGNFGGLYYLDA
+494 VDTGDFGGLYYLDA
-508 LNNRCLFFSVE
+508 LNNRSLFFSVE
-519 SRAAFSALLT
+519 SREEFSALLT
-529 KYNLAQLVVA
+529 KYDLAQLVVA
-539 GTLLTPYLMQLE
+539 GTLLTPYLTQLE
-551 NVTFVLKTLTMFA
+551 SVTFVLKTLTMFA
-564 IVFVISLV
+564 IVFVVSLV

-603 LKSRYIVWA
+603 LKSRYIVWVM
-612 IEIIASVILTAINY
+612 EIIASVILTAINY

>member
-1 MRGMQS
+1 

-539 GTLLTPYLMQLE
+539 GTLLTPYIMQLE

>member
-1 MRGMQS
+1 
-7 MKNFLKIFVLL
+7 MKKFLKIFIIL

-47 YMLEEPSPEILDQFY
+47 YVIEETSPETLNQFY
-62 TIFTENYDDNRLEI
+62 SIFTENYPNNKIEL
-76 INNTLTTTDKSA
+76 INNTLTSTDNSV

-95 LDKFSQKQPVSQ
+95 LDKFEQKQPVSQ
-107 TIEFEYHELTKED
+107 TIEFKYHELTKED

-131 LSVEEIDQ
+131 LSDDEIDQ
-139 LAAQLSTQ
+139 LATQLSTP

-167 NFIILFIVIL
+167 NFVILFIVIL

-200 TLRILKEQILSIVKY
+200 TLRILKEQIISVAKY
-215 YFIVCLALLAVLNLY
+215 YPIVCLALLAVLNLY

-275 IKNKTLNKST
+275 IKNRTLNKST

-293 VGFSVVIA
+293 VAFSVVIA

-347 PDVSES
+347 PDVSER
-353 YSNSILELYRNHHSL
+353 YSNSVLELYRSHHSL

-405 NIQVNGTP
+405 NIQINGTP
-413 LDESVF
+413 LDENVF

-426 PNMYKNDESLIK
+426 PEMYKNDESLIK
-438 EHIAGEY
+438 DHLTGEY

-459 ETRANEFNIVYI
+459 ETRTNDFNIVYI
-471 DDNST
+471 DDSST
-476 IKVNTEEGFS
+476 IKVNTEKGFS

-494 VDTGNFGGLYYLDA
+494 VDTGDFGGLYYLDA
-508 LNNRCLFFSVE
+508 LNNRSLFFSVE
-519 SRAAFSALLT
+519 SREEFSALLT
-529 KYNLAQLVVA
+529 KYDLAQLVVA
-539 GTLLTPYLMQLE
+539 GTLLTPYLTQLE
-551 NVTFVLKTLTMFA
+551 SVTFVLKTLTMFA
-564 IVFVISLV
+564 IVFVVSLV

-612 IEIIASVILTAINY
+612 MEIIASVILTAINY

>member
-1 MRGMQS
+1 
-7 MKNFLKIFVLL
+7 MKKFLKIFIIL

-47 YMLEEPSPEILDQFY
+47 YVIEETSPETLNQFY
-62 TIFTENYDDNRLEI
+62 SIFTENYPNNKIEL
-76 INNTLTTTDKSA
+76 INNTLTSTDNSV

-95 LDKFSQKQPVSQ
+95 LDKFEQKQPVSQ
-107 TIEFEYHELTKED
+107 TIEFKYHELTKED

-131 LSVEEIDQ
+131 LSDGEIDQ
-139 LAAQLSTQ
+139 LATQLSTQ

-177 IIYCIYTSYS
+177 IIYGIYTSYS

-200 TLRILKEQILSIVKY
+200 TLRILKEQIISVVKY
-215 YFIVCLALLAVLNLY
+215 YSIVCLALLAVLNLY

-293 VGFSVVIA
+293 VAFSVVIA

-347 PDVSES
+347 PDVSER
-353 YSNSILELYRNHHSL
+353 YSNSVLELYRNHHSL

-393 IIANENYIKEFS
+393 IIANRNYIKEFS

-419 STPTVLI
+419 SIPTVLI
-426 PNMYKNDESLIK
+426 PDMYKNDESLIK

-494 VDTGNFGGLYYLDA
+494 VDTGDFGGLYYLDA
-508 LNNRCLFFSVE
+508 LNNRSLFFSVE
-519 SRAAFSALLT
+519 SREEFSALLT
-529 KYNLAQLVVA
+529 KYDLAQLVVA
-539 GTLLTPYLMQLE
+539 GTLLTPYLTQLE
-551 NVTFVLKTLTMFA
+551 SVTFVLKTLTMFA
-564 IVFVISLV
+564 IVFVVSLV

-603 LKSRYIVWA
+603 LKSRYIVWVM
-612 IEIIASVILTAINY
+612 EIIASVILTAINY

>member
-1 MRGMQS
+1 
-7 MKNFLKIFVLL
+7 MKKFLKIFIIL

-47 YMLEEPSPEILDQFY
+47 YVIEETSPETLNQFY
-62 TIFTENYDDNRLEI
+62 SIFTENYPNNKIEL
-76 INNTLTTTDKSA
+76 INNTLTSTDNSV

-95 LDKFSQKQPVSQ
+95 LDKFEQKQPVSQ
-107 TIEFEYHELTKED
+107 TIEFKYHELTKED

-131 LSVEEIDQ
+131 LSDDEIDQ
-139 LAAQLSTQ
+139 LATQLSTP

-177 IIYCIYTSYS
+177 IIYGIYTSYS

-200 TLRILKEQILSIVKY
+200 TLRILKEQIISVVKY
-215 YFIVCLALLAVLNLY
+215 YSIVCLALLAVLNLY

-293 VGFSVVIA
+293 VAFSVVIA

-347 PDVSES
+347 PDVSER
-353 YSNSILELYRNHHSL
+353 YSNSVLELYRNHHSL

-393 IIANENYIKEFS
+393 IIANRNYIKEFS

-413 LDESVF
+413 LEESVF

-494 VDTGNFGGLYYLDA
+494 VDTGDFGGLYYLDA
-508 LNNRCLFFSVE
+508 LNNRSLFFSVE
-519 SRAAFSALLT
+519 SREEFSALLT
-529 KYNLAQLVVA
+529 KYDLAQLVVA
-539 GTLLTPYLMQLE
+539 GTLLTPYLTQLE
-551 NVTFVLKTLTMFA
+551 SVTFVLKTLTMFA
-564 IVFVISLV
+564 IVFVVSLV

-612 IEIIASVILTAINY
+612 MEIIASVILTAINY

>member
-1 MRGMQS
+1 
-7 MKNFLKIFVLL
+7 MKNFLKIFVFL

-47 YMLEEPSPEILDQFY
+47 YMIEETSPEILNQFY
-62 TIFTENYDDNRLEI
+62 TAFIEDYPNNKLEI
-76 INNTLTTTDKSA
+76 INNTLTTTDKST

-95 LDKFSQKQPVSQ
+95 LDEFSQKQPVSS
-107 TIEFEYHELTKED
+107 TIEFEYYELTIED

-139 LAAQLSTQ
+139 LATQLSTQ

-177 IIYCIYTSYS
+177 IIYGIYTSYS

-215 YFIVCLALLAVLNLY
+215 YSIVCLALLALLNLY

-237 DFSYLIMGIFF
+237 DFSYLIMSIFF
-248 FGIVLIVNVL
+248 FGIVLVVNVL
-258 CMLLTSALI
+258 CMLLTSVLI

-293 VGFSVVIA
+293 VAFSVVIA

-347 PDVSES
+347 PDVSER

-426 PNMYKNDESLIK
+426 PDMYKNDESLIK

-471 DDNST
+471 DDSST
-476 IKVNTEEGFS
+476 IKVNTEKGFS

-494 VDTGNFGGLYYLDA
+494 VDTGDFGGLYYLDA
-508 LNNRCLFFSVE
+508 LNNRSLFFSVE
-519 SRAAFSALLT
+519 SREEFSALLT
-529 KYNLAQLVVA
+529 KYDLAQLVVA
-539 GTLLTPYLMQLE
+539 GTLLTPYLTQLE
-551 NVTFVLKTLTMFA
+551 SVTFVLKTLTMFA
-564 IVFVISLV
+564 IVFVVSLV

-612 IEIIASVILTAINY
+612 MEIIASVILTAINY

>member
-1 MRGMQS
+1 
-7 MKNFLKIFVLL
+7 MKKFLKIFIIL

-47 YMLEEPSPEILDQFY
+47 YVIEETSPETLNQFY
-62 TIFTENYDDNRLEI
+62 SIFTENYPNNKIEL
-76 INNTLTTTDKSA
+76 INNTLTSTDNSV

-95 LDKFSQKQPVSQ
+95 LDKFEQKQPVSQ
-107 TIEFEYHELTKED
+107 TIEFKYHELTKED

-131 LSVEEIDQ
+131 LSDGEINQ
-139 LAAQLSTQ
+139 LATQLSTQ

-177 IIYCIYTSYS
+177 IIYGIYTSYS

-200 TLRILKEQILSIVKY
+200 TLRILKEQIISVAKY
-215 YFIVCLALLAVLNLY
+215 YSIVCLALLAVLNLY

-237 DFSYLIMGIFF
+237 DFSYLIMSIFF
-248 FGIVLIVNVL
+248 FGIVLVVNVL
-258 CMLLTSALI
+258 CLLLTSVLI

-285 NVIVQFIK
+285 NVIVQVIK
-293 VGFSVVIA
+293 VAFSVVIA

-308 QQSGDYMKSQ
+308 EQSGEFTKSQ
-318 QAVLDYKYLD
+318 QAVLNYKYLD

-347 PDVSES
+347 PDVSER

-426 PNMYKNDESLIK
+426 PDMYKNDESFIK

-471 DDNST
+471 DDSST
-476 IKVNTEEGFS
+476 IKVNTEKGFS

-494 VDTGNFGGLYYLDA
+494 VDTGDFGGLYYLDA
-508 LNNRCLFFSVE
+508 LNNRSLFFSVE
-519 SRAAFSALLT
+519 SREEFSALLT
-529 KYNLAQLVVA
+529 KYDLAQLVVA
-539 GTLLTPYLMQLE
+539 GTLLTPYLTQLE
-551 NVTFVLKTLTMFA
+551 SVTFVLKTLTMFA
-564 IVFVISLV
+564 IVFVVSLV

-612 IEIIASVILTAINY
+612 MEIIASVILTAINY

>member
-1 MRGMQS
+1 
-7 MKNFLKIFVLL
+7 MKKFLKIFIIL

-47 YMLEEPSPEILDQFY
+47 YVIEETSPETLNQFY
-62 TIFTENYDDNRLEI
+62 SIFTENYPNNKIEL
-76 INNTLTTTDKSA
+76 INNTLTSTDNSV

-95 LDKFSQKQPVSQ
+95 LDKFEQKQPVSQ
-107 TIEFEYHELTKED
+107 TIEFKYHELTKED

-131 LSVEEIDQ
+131 LSDGEIDQ
-139 LAAQLSTQ
+139 LATQLSTQ

-167 NFIILFIVIL
+167 NFVILFIVIL

-200 TLRILKEQILSIVKY
+200 TLRILKEQILSIAKY
-215 YFIVCLALLAVLNLY
+215 YSIVCLALLAVLNLY

-293 VGFSVVIA
+293 VAFSVVIA

-347 PDVSES
+347 PDVSER
-353 YSNSILELYRNHHSL
+353 YSNSVLELYRNHHSL

-405 NIQVNGTP
+405 NIQINGTP
-413 LDESVF
+413 LDENVF
-419 STPTVLI
+419 SIPTVLI
-426 PNMYKNDESLIK
+426 PEMYKNDESLIK
-438 EHIAGEY
+438 EHLAGEY

-471 DDNST
+471 DDSSI
-476 IKVNTEEGFS
+476 IKVNTEKGFS

-494 VDTGNFGGLYYLDA
+494 VDTGDFGGLYYLDA
-508 LNNRCLFFSVE
+508 LNNRSLFFSVE
-519 SRAAFSALLT
+519 SREEFSALLT
-529 KYNLAQLVVA
+529 KYDLAQLVVA
-539 GTLLTPYLMQLE
+539 GTLLTPYLTQLE
-551 NVTFVLKTLTMFA
+551 SVTFVLKTLTMFA
-564 IVFVISLV
+564 IVFVVSLV

-640 FCELLYRTYIKKALY
+640 FCELLYRTYIRKALY